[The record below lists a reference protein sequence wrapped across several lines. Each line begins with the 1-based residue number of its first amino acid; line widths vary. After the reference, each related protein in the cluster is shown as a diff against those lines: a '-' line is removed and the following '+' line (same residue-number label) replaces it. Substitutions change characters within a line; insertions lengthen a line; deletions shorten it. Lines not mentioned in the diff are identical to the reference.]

1 VARRNAA
8 ACRFGALTAPSRQE
22 GAPLPEL
29 PGRRRAV
36 PVALILATI
45 LLSSLSPVTQSA
57 TTPPTLEPFLYA
69 LGEVES
75 GGNYYARN
83 SVTGAYGKYQIMPS
97 NWPAWAGLY
106 LGDSSAP
113 QTPTNQEIVAHKKVT
128 ALYWWLDSWPTVAHW
143 WLTGSSERNPAYWSS
158 TSRYYVT
165 KVITLMN
172 QVIAGQGAGGAPAP
186 TGPPPVGVV
195 TTTTL
200 RVADNSKL
208 IAYRGS
214 WSLASL
220 SSYQGGQ
227 VHYSST
233 DGATASL
240 VLDGKSLSWIGP
252 VGPTRGRAR
261 VWIDGRAVATVDLR
275 RTDFKARVSLYSISW
290 PSSGHHTFRIEVLG
304 SGRPVAIDEL
314 VVTRR

>member
-1 VARRNAA
+1 M
-8 ACRFGALTAPSRQE
+8 
-22 GAPLPEL
+22 PEL
-29 PGRRRAV
+29 LGRRRAV

-45 LLSSLSPVTQSA
+45 LLSSLSPAVTQSA
-57 TTPPTLEPFLYA
+57 TIPPNLEPFLYA
-69 LGEVES
+69 LGQVES

-83 SVTGAYGKYQIMPS
+83 SVTGAYGKYQILPS

-106 LGDSSAP
+106 LGNSSAP
-113 QTPTNQEIVAHKKVT
+113 QTPTNQEIVAHKKVA
-128 ALYWWLDSWPTVAHW
+128 ALYWWLDAWPTVAHW
-143 WLTGSSERNPAYWSS
+143 WLTGSSERNPNYWSS
-158 TSRYYVT
+158 TSRYYVN

-172 QVIAGQGAGGAPAP
+172 QVIATQGSGGGAPAP
-186 TGPPPVGVV
+186 TGPPPVGVA
-195 TTTTL
+195 TTTNL
-200 RVADNSKL
+200 RVADNSRL
-208 IAYRGS
+208 ITYRGG

-227 VHYSST
+227 VHYSSR
-233 DGATASL
+233 DAATASL
-240 VLDGKSLSWIGP
+240 VVDGKGLTWIGP

-275 RTDFKARVSLYSISW
+275 RAEFKARATLYTISW
-290 PSSGHHTFRIEVLG
+290 PTSGHHTFRIEVLG